1 MNYILY
7 NPLSSHG
14 KSEELVKNIEK
25 ILAKQGKKYRAYS
38 LIKASKNI
46 KGFAR
51 KIKPNDK
58 VIIIGGDGTLHH
70 FANGIKVLE
79 NQNEIYLYKGGTGND
94 FGREFPKEKLINVS
108 KYVRNLPR
116 YTLNDD
122 EKEYVMVNG
131 VGFGFD
137 GAVCVSV
144 NKNNGKK
151 SGYAYIKSVLSLLKN
166 YPRYSLDIEV
176 DGEKHHFDKVLFAIV
191 NNGKY
196 FGGGMQISP
205 TSDRLDD
212 KLEAYIIYKM
222 PFIKI
227 LFVFPFLFLG
237 KHMWFKKWGIKK
249 FEGKSFK
256 YVASTP
262 QPFQSDG
269 EVSENITSFTVN
281 L

>member
-14 KSEELVKNIEK
+14 KSEELVKKIEK
-25 ILAKQGKKYRAYS
+25 ELAKKGEKSRAYS

-51 KIKPNDK
+51 KIKNNDK

-70 FANGIKVLE
+70 FANGIKDLE
-79 NQNEIYLYKGGTGND
+79 NQNELFLYKGGTGND
-94 FGREFPKEKLINVS
+94 FGREFPKQKLINIS

-116 YTLNDD
+116 YTLNDE

-151 SGYAYIKSVLSLLKN
+151 SGFTYIKNVLSLLKN
-166 YPRYSLDIEV
+166 FPRYQLDIEI
-176 DGEKHHFDKVLFAIV
+176 DGVKRSYNNVFFSVV

-196 FGGGMQISP
+196 FGGGMKISP
-205 TSDRLDD
+205 TSNRLDD
-212 KLEAYIIYKM
+212 TLECYIIHDI
-222 PFIKI
+222 PFGKI

-237 KHMWFKKWGIKK
+237 KHMWFKKWGIEK

-256 YVASTP
+256 LKASAP

-269 EVSENITSFTVN
+269 EVNEGITSFTVN
-281 L
+281 I